1 MQVKDIKILNKFDFY
16 QLFTNFAIKYI
27 KFSLKGFFVLYNAVD
42 IQKILPHRYPFLL
55 LDRVTELI
63 AGKHIEG
70 FKNVSISEP
79 VFQGHFPDH
88 PIYPGVMIIEG
99 MAQAGG
105 ILAFKSMDN
114 ASQEEINNK
123 VVYFMSIDKA
133 KFRTPVVPGDQL
145 IYKIDVIRNKGVV
158 WQLDAKAYVD
168 DKLVAQAE
176 LKAMIVDKNKV

>member
-1 MQVKDIKILNKFDFY
+1 M
-16 QLFTNFAIKYI
+16 
-27 KFSLKGFFVLYNAVD
+27 LYDVVE

-55 LDRVTELI
+55 LDRVTKLEK
-63 AGKHIEG
+63 GVSIEG
-70 FKNVSISEP
+70 YKNVSISEP

-105 ILAFKSMDN
+105 VLAFQSSSKEAQNEMQD
-114 ASQEEINNK
+114 K

-133 KFRTPVVPGDQL
+133 KFRAPVIPGDQL
-145 IYKIDVIRNKGVV
+145 VYKITVIKQRGAV
-158 WQLDAKAYVD
+158 WQLDAKTYVD

-176 LKAMIVDKNKV
+176 LKAMIVDK

>member
-1 MQVKDIKILNKFDFY
+1 M
-16 QLFTNFAIKYI
+16 
-27 KFSLKGFFVLYNAVD
+27 LYNVVE

-55 LDRVTELI
+55 VDRITDLK
-63 AGKHIEG
+63 AGEYIEG
-70 FKNVSISEP
+70 YKNVSISEP

-105 ILAFKSMDN
+105 VLAFQSLDG
-114 ASQEEINNK
+114 ATQEEIQSK

-133 KFRTPVVPGDQL
+133 KFRAPVTPGDQL
-145 IYKIDVIRNKGVV
+145 VYKINVIKNKGAV

-168 DKLVAQAE
+168 DKIVAQAE
-176 LKAMIVDKNKV
+176 LKAMIVDK

>member
-1 MQVKDIKILNKFDFY
+1 M
-16 QLFTNFAIKYI
+16 
-27 KFSLKGFFVLYNAVD
+27 LYDVVE

-55 LDRVTELI
+55 LDRVTKLEK
-63 AGKHIEG
+63 GVSIEG
-70 FKNVSISEP
+70 YKNVSISEP

-105 ILAFKSMDN
+105 VLAFKS
-114 ASQEEINNK
+114 SSEENQDDMSDK

-133 KFRTPVVPGDQL
+133 KFRSPVTPGDQL
-145 IYKIDVIRNKGVV
+145 VYKLTVMKQRGAI
-158 WQLDAKAYVD
+158 WQLNAKAYVN

-176 LKAMIVDKNKV
+176 LKAMIVDK

>member
-1 MQVKDIKILNKFDFY
+1 L
-16 QLFTNFAIKYI
+16 
-27 KFSLKGFFVLYNAVD
+27 LYNVVE

-55 LDRVTELI
+55 VDRITDLKKGEF
-63 AGKHIEG
+63 IEG
-70 FKNVSISEP
+70 YKNVSISEP

-105 ILAFKSMDN
+105 VLAFKSMDN
-114 ASQEEINNK
+114 ATQEEIENK

-133 KFRTPVVPGDQL
+133 KFRAPVTPGDQL
-145 IYKIDVIRNKGVV
+145 VYKINVIRNKGAV

-168 DKLVAQAE
+168 DKVVAQAE
-176 LKAMIVDKNKV
+176 LKAMIVDK

>member
-1 MQVKDIKILNKFDFY
+1 M
-16 QLFTNFAIKYI
+16 
-27 KFSLKGFFVLYNAVD
+27 LYDVVE

-55 LDRVTELI
+55 LDRVTKLEK
-63 AGKHIEG
+63 GVSIEG

-105 ILAFKSMDN
+105 VLAFKSSSNEDQDDML
-114 ASQEEINNK
+114 NK

-133 KFRTPVVPGDQL
+133 KFRAPVRPGDQL
-145 IYKIDVIRNKGVV
+145 VYKLTVIKQRGSI

-176 LKAMIVDKNKV
+176 LKAMIVEK

>member
-1 MQVKDIKILNKFDFY
+1 M
-16 QLFTNFAIKYI
+16 
-27 KFSLKGFFVLYNAVD
+27 LYDVVE

-55 LDRVTELI
+55 LDRVTELEE
-63 AGKHIEG
+63 GVSIEAY
-70 FKNVSISEP
+70 KNVSISEP
-79 VFQGHFPDH
+79 IFQGHFPDH

-105 ILAFKSMDN
+105 VLAFKSS
-114 ASQEEINNK
+114 SQEDQEAAANK

-133 KFRTPVVPGDQL
+133 KFRSPVTPGDQL
-145 IYKIDVIRNKGVV
+145 VYKLTVLKQRGAI

-176 LKAMIVDKNKV
+176 LKAMIVDK